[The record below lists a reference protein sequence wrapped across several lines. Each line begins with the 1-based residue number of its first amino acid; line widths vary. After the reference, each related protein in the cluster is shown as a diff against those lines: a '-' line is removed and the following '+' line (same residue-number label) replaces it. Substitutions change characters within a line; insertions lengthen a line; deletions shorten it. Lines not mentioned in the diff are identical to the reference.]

1 MTATQERAQRP
12 AQETTRRPRQLLAA
26 VLAHVRGWCWPLT
39 PATVVVP
46 AALIVVVV
54 VVMTAPMWGWPYPLW
69 VQTSAQFHQQFTWAG
84 LIAGTSACWYAT
96 QLHAPDRIWIQPHA
110 PRLGAP
116 AVHRHLRLLVS
127 WFVGAYLVALTP
139 LVVATMVAGGLGS
152 PDPLA
157 MLSGVLAMVAAVAL
171 GYALGTVVPL
181 LVMVP
186 ITAAGFYALLV
197 VGHAG
202 GDSYA
207 AVAPALHLE
216 PELGQ
221 RESPALLVFRIAVF
235 VAVAVMATGLATR
248 RLQRLAFGGSPVWQ
262 RVVDVVIHAA
272 TPAVL
277 ITVSL
282 VNKPA
287 LFEVDV
293 HPDAA
298 CTVQREIRYC
308 VHADQQLRLAALVDT
323 VDPVI
328 ARYGATPDLL
338 TQVWDQSLAWGPIDR
353 DLARGLQ
360 LAWLRPDGTIQTDIA
375 IVLSGLY
382 SCSLDPAA
390 PDTAAGTASDDG
402 GDGAGGTPAE
412 AQTETLAAVPGDI
425 LTFLEGDP
433 PSGTFAGM
441 TVPQVQQWLDRHQRA
456 LHTCTLTTEDL
467 PQP

>member
-1 MTATQERAQRP
+1 MTATQQRVQEP
-12 AQETTRRPRQLLAA
+12 AQKTTRKPRQLLSA
-26 VLAHVRGWCWPLT
+26 VLEHVRGWCWPLAPT
-39 PATVVVP
+39 TVVVP
-46 AALIVVVV
+46 AALIVAVV
-54 VVMTAPMWGWPYPLW
+54 VVMTAPMLGWPYPLW

-84 LIAGTSACWYAT
+84 LIAGTAACWHAT
-96 QLHAPDRIWIQPHA
+96 HVHAPDRIWIQPHA

-139 LVVATMVAGGLGS
+139 LVVATVVAGGVGS

-157 MLSGVLAMVAAVAL
+157 MLSGVLAMVAAVTL
-171 GYALGTVVPL
+171 GYALGTVVPS

-186 ITAAGFYALLV
+186 ITAAGFYTLLV

-202 GDSYA
+202 GDNYA

-221 RESPALLVFRIAVF
+221 RESTPLLVFRIAVY
-235 VAVAVMATGLATR
+235 VAVAMMATGLATR
-248 RLQRLAFGGSPVWQ
+248 RLQRLAAGGSQVWR
-262 RVVDVVIHAA
+262 RVADVVIYAA
-272 TPAVL
+272 APAVL

-282 VNKPA
+282 LNKPA

-308 VHADQQLRLAALVDT
+308 VHADQQPRLAALVDT

-328 ARYGATPDLL
+328 ARYGATPDLV
-338 TQVWDQSLAWGPIDR
+338 TQIWDQSLAWGPIDR
-353 DLARGLQ
+353 DVARGLQ
-360 LAWLRPDGTIQTDIA
+360 LAWLHPDGTIQTDIA
-375 IVLSGLY
+375 LVLAGLY
-382 SCSLDPAA
+382 TCSLDPAA
-390 PDTAAGTASDDG
+390 PDTAAGES
-402 GDGAGGTPAE
+402 AGE
-412 AQTETLAAVPGDI
+412 AQAKAAVPGDI
-425 LTFLEGDP
+425 QAFLEGRP
-433 PSGTFAGM
+433 PSGAFAGM
-441 TVPQVQQWLDRHQRA
+441 TVPEVQEWLGRHQRA
-456 LHTCTLTTEDL
+456 LHTCTLRTEDL